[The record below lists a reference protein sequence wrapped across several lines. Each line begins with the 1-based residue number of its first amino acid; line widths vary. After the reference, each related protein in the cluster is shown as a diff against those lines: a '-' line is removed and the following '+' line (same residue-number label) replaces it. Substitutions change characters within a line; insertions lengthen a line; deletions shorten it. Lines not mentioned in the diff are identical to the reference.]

1 MIVWSFKIKYDK
13 IFWILEYIIINKK
26 KLSTGISI
34 TNNKAVIKVTSLS
47 AHHLYIEDLSPSFTR

>member
-26 KLSTGISI
+26 KLSISI
-34 TNNKAVIKVTSLS
+34 TNIKAVIKVTSLS
-47 AHHLYIEDLSPSFTR
+47 AYHLYIEDLSPSFTR